1 MCGGMWDQ
9 GSKGWDLES
18 QTWDQGSPWD
28 RDQQYFEG
36 PGKGLAFENKDQK
49 FGKFGY
55 MGYLVMILGFRSV
68 KNLQIISTAGRVI
81 QTTFSCN

>member
-1 MCGGMWDQ
+1 MWDQ

-18 QTWDQGSPWD
+18 QTRDQGSPWD

-49 FGKFGY
+49 FGY
-55 MGYLVMILGFRSV
+55 IPRYDPGFP
-68 KNLQIISTAGRVI
+68 
-81 QTTFSCN
+81 